1 MTETQTK
8 TWITRLQELE
18 GDEFV
23 ILPALYAE
31 YFVKQ
36 SFWLLYKT
44 YIAVDQWNFNR
55 KLPK

>member
-8 TWITRLQELE
+8 TWVTRLQELE

-36 SFWLLYKT
+36 SFWVLYNT
-44 YIAVDQWNFNR
+44 YIAIDQWNFNR
-55 KLPK
+55 KLP